1 MHAFFKNE
9 ESWKWHTN
17 ANTWKRNGVNILQIP
32 LSSEITIIWILKSKL
47 TKLSSLTNIVVKN
60 NKQTT
65 CIIINVLKKAQL
77 KGFANRGTQI
87 VEGEDNI
94 SRSKT
99 NISSNRHGAN
109 IQYYLWSR
117 QGHHGKPQLANN
129 AKGRFVQYSPYC

>member
-1 MHAFFKNE
+1 M
-9 ESWKWHTN
+9 
-17 ANTWKRNGVNILQIP
+17 NILQIP

-99 NISSNRHGAN
+99 NISSNRHATTTCKQCKGQVCSVLPILLESATN
-109 IQYYLWSR
+109 YYFK
-117 QGHHGKPQLANN
+117 QDNN
-129 AKGRFVQYSPYC
+129 MWK